1 MVNFV
6 NNVPCMM
13 TVVAA
18 SLFLIFAY
26 LKLESSRIKSDA
38 RWSFGLADKASDPE
52 TKTAHEKRATVGIG
66 IATGLDEAAFRII
79 SLSITAAVVAA
90 LIAYFN

>member
-1 MVNFV
+1 MNIVNS
-6 NNVPCMM
+6 VPCMM

-18 SLFLIFAY
+18 SLLLIFAY

-38 RWSFGLADKASDPE
+38 RWSFGLANKASDPE
-52 TKTAHEKRATVGIG
+52 TKTAHEKRATVGVG

-79 SLSITAAVVAA
+79 SLAITAAVAAA